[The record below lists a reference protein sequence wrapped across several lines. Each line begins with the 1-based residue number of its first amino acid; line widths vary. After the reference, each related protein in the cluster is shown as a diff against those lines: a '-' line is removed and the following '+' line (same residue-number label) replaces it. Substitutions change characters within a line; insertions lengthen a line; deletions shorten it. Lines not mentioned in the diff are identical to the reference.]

1 MESDMQALEALMWFF
16 GGIFSYRIVSKL
28 LNYGHMI
35 NSYREIMFSSLM
47 LLKLADENFSKVNE
61 TVRETSIK
69 NGDSDLQA
77 ETEYNS
83 NMQLLEVW
91 RNLNIATIIQLTPR
105 GFQGL
110 IKFKNWSEAMS
121 LLKAKGGPNG
131 S

>member
-1 MESDMQALEALMWFF
+1 METDMQALEALMWFF
-16 GGIFSYRIVSKL
+16 GGIFSYRIVAKL

-35 NSYREIMFSSLM
+35 NSYKEIMFSSLM
-47 LLKLADENFSKVNE
+47 LLKLADENFSRVNDA
-61 TVRETSIK
+61 VRESCLK
-69 NGDSDLQA
+69 KGDDDLKV

-91 RNLNIATIIQLTPR
+91 RNLNIATIIQLTPK

-110 IKFKNWSEAMS
+110 IKFKTWSEAMN

>member
-35 NSYREIMFSSLM
+35 NSYKEIMFSSLM
-47 LLKLADENFSKVNE
+47 LLKLADDNFSRINE
-61 TVRETSIK
+61 AVRESCLK
-69 NGDSDLQA
+69 KGDDSLQV

-91 RNLNIATIIQLTPR
+91 RNLNIATIIQLAPK
-105 GFQGL
+105 GYQGL
-110 IKFKNWSEAMS
+110 IKFKTWPEAMS
-121 LLKAKGGPNG
+121 LLKTRGGPNG

>member
-16 GGIFSYRIVSKL
+16 GGIFSYRIVTKL

-35 NSYREIMFSSLM
+35 NSYRETMFSSLM
-47 LLKLADENFSKVNE
+47 LLRLADENFSKVNE
-61 TVRETSIK
+61 AVRESCLK
-69 NGDSDLQA
+69 NGEDDLKV

-91 RNLNIATIIQLTPR
+91 RNLNIATIIQLTPK

-110 IKFKNWSEAMS
+110 IKFKNWSEAMN